1 MRKFGVDKIK
11 NLLLFWNWAEFPEQE
26 GSFVSRSIITEY
38 VRVLQDESKSGR
50 ERPWRENKQ
59 KSRDLAA
66 LYYALAGVRETKVN
80 MLGEEVEM
88 AADLEMLNKAERVAS
103 CGSWLEFG
111 VCPEGHERRLK
122 SAMFCQVRLCPMCSW
137 RRSLMIF
144 HQLNEVLHEAVK
156 REKLKFIFLTLTVRN
171 VSGEELSSAITHLFQ
186 SWQRLMQR
194 KVVRDVTVGWFRALE
209 VTRNPLRKDYHPHF
223 HCLLG
228 VKPSYFGSGYIKQ
241 SEWAL
246 LWKDALRVDYV
257 PIVDVRTVKPK
268 KGSQTVE
275 AAVAEA
281 GKYAVKPGDYLL
293 EDSDEAAEA
302 VRIFDQALRSRR
314 LVAYGGLFR
323 EIRRDLKMED
333 PDTADLIKVDEDAIP
348 EDCQCTVC
356 RSGLMYEVY
365 RWHIGLRNYVLEEKD
380 E

>member
-1 MRKFGVDKIK
+1 MFK
-11 NLLLFWNWAEFPEQE
+11 
-26 GSFVSRSIITEY
+26 SIITEY
-38 VRVLQDESKSGR
+38 GRVLQDRGKSGQ
-50 ERPWRENKQ
+50 ERPWRKHKQ
-59 KSRDLAA
+59 ESRELAG
-66 LYYALAGVRETKVN
+66 LYYALAGVGEKKVN
-80 MLGEEVEM
+80 MLGEEVEGLV
-88 AADLEMLNKAERVAS
+88 DPEMLNKAERVAS

-122 SAMFCQVRLCPMCSW
+122 SAMFCQVRLCPMCAW

-156 REKLKFIFLTLTVRN
+156 REKMRFIFLTLTVRN
-171 VSGEELSSAITHLFQ
+171 VSGEELPEAITHLFQ

-209 VTRNPLRKDYHPHF
+209 VTRNPKRKDYHPHF
-223 HCLLG
+223 HILLG

-241 SEWAL
+241 SEWVL
-246 LWKDALRVDYV
+246 LWQDALRVDYMPV
-257 PIVDVRTVKPK
+257 VDVRTVKPK
-268 KGSQTVE
+268 REGQTVE

-333 PDTADLIKVDEDAIP
+333 PETADLIKVDEDAIP

-356 RSGLMYEVY
+356 RSGLMSEVY
-365 RWHIGLRNYVLEEKD
+365 KWHIGMRDYVLVEEG
-380 E
+380 EG